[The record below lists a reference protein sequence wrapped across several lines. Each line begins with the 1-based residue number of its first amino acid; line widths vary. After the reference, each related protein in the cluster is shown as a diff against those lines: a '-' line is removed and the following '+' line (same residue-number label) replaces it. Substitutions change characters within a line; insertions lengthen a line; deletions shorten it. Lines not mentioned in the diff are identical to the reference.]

1 MSKKYNFSGYATKFD
16 VLCTDGRVI
25 KKDAFKHQDKQ
36 TVPLVW
42 QHEHNSPENVLGH
55 ATLEYREDGI
65 YAYGYFNDTAIG
77 QHAQTLVEHGDI
89 KALSIFANQLQQ
101 TGSNVMHGNIREVSL
116 VYAGANVGA
125 YIENVELKHSDGT
138 VIGVD
143 ETSAIIYSGEGITH
157 DDITHSDP
165 NGGDETV
172 QDVLNTLDEKQK
184 NVVYAL
190 IAEALGKDDEAT
202 HSAIIKGGKEMKQN
216 VFNKYGKESVTKTN
230 TLTHAQFAT
239 ILADAQKNGSFKEA
253 ILAHAVEY
261 GIENIDVLFPDA
273 QTLRRDPD
281 WLKREDGWVSGVLTA
296 IGKSP
301 FSRIKSVISDMD
313 IDTAR
318 AKGYITGTE
327 KKEVYFKASKRETT
341 PTTVYVK
348 QKIDNDDIND
358 VTDFDVVGM
367 IRFQLR
373 TLLDEELATA
383 ALVGDGRD
391 IADPYKINE
400 EKIRPIW
407 KDDDIYAVKEKLSTK
422 TDYDVMIEEIAL
434 SGERYK
440 GSGSPTLYTTNY
452 HHMKML
458 WVKDTIGRRIY
469 ESDATLC
476 AALGVSKIVEV
487 PILANKIRVLDD
499 GSERELIGIKINLR
513 DYNIGADKGGQIAS
527 FDNFDIDFNQY
538 KYLMETRC
546 SGTLTKPKSAQIFEF
561 ETKAAI

>member
-1 MSKKYNFSGYATKFD
+1 
-16 VLCTDGRVI
+16 
-25 KKDAFKHQDKQ
+25 
-36 TVPLVW
+36 
-42 QHEHNSPENVLGH
+42 
-55 ATLEYREDGI
+55 
-65 YAYGYFNDTAIG
+65 
-77 QHAQTLVEHGDI
+77 
-89 KALSIFANQLQQ
+89 
-101 TGSNVMHGNIREVSL
+101 
-116 VYAGANVGA
+116 
-125 YIENVELKHSDGT
+125 
-138 VIGVD
+138 
-143 ETSAIIYSGEGITH
+143 
-157 DDITHSDP
+157 
-165 NGGDETV
+165 
-172 QDVLNTLDEKQK
+172 
-184 NVVYAL
+184 
-190 IAEALGKDDEAT
+190 
-202 HSAIIKGGKEMKQN
+202 
-216 VFNKYGKESVTKTN
+216 
-230 TLTHAQFAT
+230 
-239 ILADAQKNGSFKEA
+239 
-253 ILAHAVEY
+253 LAHAVEY